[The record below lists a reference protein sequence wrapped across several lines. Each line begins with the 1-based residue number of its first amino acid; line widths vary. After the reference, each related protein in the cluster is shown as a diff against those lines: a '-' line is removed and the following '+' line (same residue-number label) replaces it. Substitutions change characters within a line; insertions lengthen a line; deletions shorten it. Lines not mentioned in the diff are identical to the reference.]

1 MTGDYPKVLTAGNR
15 QILAF
20 RVPKFVSRTR
30 FEPGVTIGEEEEDEE
45 PSHATSIQLSV
56 FSFVVMV
63 TALFTFM

>member
-1 MTGDYPKVLTAGNR
+1 MTGDYPKMVTHRNR

-30 FEPGVTIGEEEEDEE
+30 FDPGVTIGGSEDEE
-45 PSHATSIQLSV
+45 NSHATSIHLSA
-56 FSFVVMV
+56 FTFVVMV